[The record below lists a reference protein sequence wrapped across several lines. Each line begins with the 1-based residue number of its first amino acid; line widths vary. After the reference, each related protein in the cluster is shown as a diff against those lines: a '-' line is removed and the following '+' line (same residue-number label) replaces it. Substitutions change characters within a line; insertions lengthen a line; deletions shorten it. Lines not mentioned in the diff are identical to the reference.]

1 MNFSFFHKAIIF
13 LIVAFLFSSC
23 SSTGGTKKADR
34 LVQKLSYQKVYLGS
48 YDQVWRAAQLSLKYP
63 IAVNNM
69 DHGTIETEVVDATE
83 GFVAPGS
90 AGKKPVDGITYKI
103 NLFLTKGKVKGKES
117 VRVSVKKIIERKKD
131 FFAEDEKIESD
142 GIEENI
148 ILYRISRELLIDEA
162 IKKSQEPVSA
172 EGSSEDE
179 LTLD

>member
-1 MNFSFFHKAIIF
+1 MILSFFLKAIIY
-13 LIVAFLFSSC
+13 LIMAFIFSSC
-23 SSTGGTKKADR
+23 GSTGGTKKAER

-69 DHGTIETEVVDATE
+69 DHGVIETEVIDAGE
-83 GFVAPGS
+83 GFLPPGS
-90 AGKKPVDGITYKI
+90 ASKKPVDGITYKI

-117 VRVSVKKIIERKKD
+117 VRVNVKKIIERKKD

-142 GIEENI
+142 GIEEGI
-148 ILYRISRELLIDEA
+148 ILYRISRELVIDEA
-162 IKKSQEPVSA
+162 IKKSQEPASAPQVSD
-172 EGSSEDE
+172 EE